1 MNTLNNQIINN
12 IVNIVKQ
19 TFATEASGH
28 DWWHIY
34 RVWQTS
40 LKMAE
45 QEKADLFVVQAA
57 ALLHDIADWKF
68 YNGNQD
74 IGPQKAEE
82 ILKSLNVN
90 YDIIEHVKHI
100 IKDLSFKGAG
110 VKHKKM
116 ATLEGMI
123 VQDADRLDALGAI
136 GVARTFAYSG
146 YKNRLI
152 YDPNIKPI
160 LHEDENLYVKN
171 TSPAINHF
179 YEKLL
184 LLKDLMNT
192 QTGKK
197 LAQERHEFMQN
208 YLDQFY
214 KEWNQEI

>member
-1 MNTLNNQIINN
+1 MNTINNQVINN
-12 IVNIVKQ
+12 IINIVKQ
-19 TFATEASGH
+19 TFEKEASGH

-40 LKMAE
+40 LKIAE

-82 ILKSLNVN
+82 ILKSLKVN
-90 YDIIEHVKHI
+90 QTVIDSIKDIIKN
-100 IKDLSFKGAG
+100 LSFKGAG

-116 ATLEGMI
+116 PTLEGMI

-152 YDPNIKPI
+152 YDPNIKPV
-160 LHEDENLYVKN
+160 LHDNENNYVKN

-192 QTGKK
+192 ETGKK
-197 LAQERHEFMQN
+197 IAQERHNFMQT
-208 YLDQFY
+208 YLEQFY